1 MFVLVAKIVI
11 VLVFIAIVALRT
23 WESHQI
29 NVHNAF
35 LHGDLDEEVYMKLP
49 PGFQSNDSTM
59 VCRLRCHCTVSYSL
73 LDVGLQSLS

>member
-11 VLVFIAIVALRT
+11 VVAFIAIVALKT

-29 NVHNAF
+29 DVHNAF
-35 LHGDLDEEVYMKLP
+35 LHGDLYEAVYMKLP

-59 VCRLRCHCTVSYSL
+59 VCCLHCHCMVCNSP